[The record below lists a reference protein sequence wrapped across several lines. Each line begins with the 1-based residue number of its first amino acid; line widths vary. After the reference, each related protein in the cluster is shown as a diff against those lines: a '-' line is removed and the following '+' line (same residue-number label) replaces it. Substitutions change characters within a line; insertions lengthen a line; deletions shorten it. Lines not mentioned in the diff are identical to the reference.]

1 MNFTLNK
8 LSSGVDLITSNLNNT
23 RTATVMLL
31 FGTGSRYENKKL

>member
-31 FGTGSRYENKKL
+31 FKTNSKYKNKKL